1 MPGLMNRLTLIAL
14 TLTLALPAAACKKD
28 KKAAPAEGTATAP
41 TAAPEAEKPGGE
53 TAAPAQPEKSEPTMP
68 DVRTPAPEDLS
79 TYTSDLPGDG
89 PLMATIETSLGVIHC
104 ELFDKGAPIT
114 VANFIGLARGMHPF
128 KDPKSGK
135 VETRPYYDG
144 TVFHRVIPEFMIQGG
159 DPTATGNGGPGYEFQ
174 TEVSPDLKHE
184 AGTLSMANAGPNTN
198 GSQFFITEGA
208 IDRLDGKYNVFGR
221 CKDLDVVKKIARVE
235 TTVQPDDPNQEK
247 SRPVQEVKLVKV
259 TIAGGEAAA
268 GAKKDSKKG
277 AKKDDAKKDEAK
289 DEK

>member
-14 TLTLALPAAACKKD
+14 SLSVALPGAACKKE
-28 KKAAPAEGTATAP
+28 KKANPAEAPATAGDTGEKPAGD
-41 TAAPEAEKPGGE
+41 TAAEDPDKGE
-53 TAAPAQPEKSEPTMP
+53 QAMP
-68 DVRTPAPEDLS
+68 DPRTQAAEDLA
-79 TYTSDLPGDG
+79 TYTADLTGEG
-89 PLMATIETSLGVIHC
+89 PLMAAIETSLGTIHC
-104 ELFDKGAPIT
+104 ELFEKGAPIT
-114 VANFIGLARGMHPF
+114 VANFVGLARGMHPY
-128 KDPKSGK
+128 KDPRTGK
-135 VETRPYYDG
+135 TENKPYYDG

-174 TEVSPDLKHE
+174 TEVSPDLKHQP
-184 AGTLSMANAGPNTN
+184 GTLSMANAGPNTN

-259 TIAGGEAAA
+259 TISRGEA
-268 GAKKDSKKG
+268 GKDDAKKGDKADAKKG
-277 AKKDDAKKDEAK
+277 DAKKDDAK
-289 DEK
+289 